1 MTEPIRHRPQRLRA
15 CHRIVIDKSDQ
26 GNVRVSSIHDA
37 RVRAASPEAELPR
50 PGQRA
55 GGRNG
60 PVTLSLCV
68 HGVVAQS
75 GRLAPLLSHKT
86 RTSHVPRQKTM
97 SSSRKAWSAGG
108 IYIMALIEQAACHAF
123 PNGPAAAQQRLTQGA
138 ACSGSNRRLPR
149 GDLGPRF
156 PPSMGGKRRQRV
168 RRDIEGAE
176 MEFLASGLVG
186 QGVLPE

>member
-37 RVRAASPEAELPR
+37 RVRAASPEAECLAPDNAQAV
-50 PGQRA
+50 G
-55 GGRNG
+55 
-60 PVTLSLCV
+60 T
-68 HGVVAQS
+68 AQS
-75 GRLAPLLSHKT
+75 RFVVRPRGGGAVRRARTCSSSYKART
-86 RTSHVPRQKTM
+86 RHVPRLKTM
-97 SSSRKAWSAGG
+97 SSSRKARSAGG
-108 IYIMALIEQAACHAF
+108 IFIMALIKQPACHAF
-123 PNGPAAAQQRLTQGA
+123 PNGPAACTTASHTKHCLLRFEP
-138 ACSGSNRRLPR
+138 RLPQ

-176 MEFLASGLVG
+176 MEFLAGDLVG